1 MKQIQSC
8 SYKNEVMEGI
18 LKILKKHGGT
28 RQLLCVPSGAGE
40 IREFDEAFRNSFL
53 IITEYIQELFWMLM
67 LP

>member
-1 MKQIQSC
+1 
-8 SYKNEVMEGI
+8 MEGI

-28 RQLLCVPSGAGE
+28 RQLLCVPSGGGE